1 MEADEINGTAVY
13 PDGLTGKDIDRLL
26 GEAQVFWSQ
35 PSRATSAL
43 RDGSAA
49 LRRERRMARR
59 EMGAVVRAFPTL
71 PSHSGTDDA
80 VSDEVA

>member
-1 MEADEINGTAVY
+1 MEADENYDAEAVY
-13 PDGLTGKDIDRLL
+13 PDGLTDEHIERLL
-26 GEAQVFWSQ
+26 GEAEVFWSQ

-59 EMGAVVRAFPTL
+59 EIGAVVRALPVPFPQVA
-71 PSHSGTDDA
+71 PG
-80 VSDEVA
+80 EVA